1 MLVITLQV
9 LLAAIA
15 VTVADP
21 EYIVG
26 TKCPDKPADIVFV
39 VDGSGSEASSNFK
52 KETTFISNFV
62 KSFNIGTTTVQ
73 VSVVQFATTVRN
85 EFKLNSHTDNATL
98 VRAIAR
104 IHWLNG
110 ETYTGD
116 ALNYVDRNS
125 FNRQNGGRDNVDK
138 IVIVLTDGESNFP
151 NETVVAA
158 KKLHDR
164 RITVAAVGIGSEVNR
179 DELNAIA
186 SNSKHV
192 FLVPNFDAL
201 QSIHQQ
207 LTDTTCKLCD
217 SSPIDI
223 AFLLDGSGSEGKTNY
238 DNQKQF
244 VKLVI
249 GELNF
254 NGNATNVAMVTF
266 ATNAYNDFDFNK
278 YNDLQ
283 SVNNAIDSKHYP
295 NGESY
300 THLGLQYLTDHTF
313 TNAGARYG
321 SKHVAVVLTDG
332 RSNEELLTK
341 REAMRLKAHG
351 VLVISVGIG
360 SAVEQDELKAI
371 ASGDQYVLNVNSS
384 ASLPLI
390 HDKVVDLLC
399 ESKNIFTTTPKPTTT
414 TTTPKPTTHATTTPK
429 PRIVCGPTPADIL
442 FLLDNSDSEGAD
454 NFAKE
459 VNFVYNFANRFV
471 IDSHHNQISAITFS
485 STAKSEFWF
494 NSYRTK
500 SAVVNAI
507 KNIQYVGAG
516 TNTAAGLKMARTQ
529 SFTKAHGARVNSTR
543 IAIVITDGRSI
554 NETETLKEA
563 ANLKKAGVTIISI
576 GIGFG
581 QDDHELKTMASTQ
594 NYVFSVENFDALKTI
609 QKQVIETTCQEHR
622 G

>member
-1 MLVITLQV
+1 MLVICLHV
-9 LLAAIA
+9 LLAVFVVA
-15 VTVADP
+15 VADP
-21 EYIVG
+21 QYIID

-39 VDGSGSEASSNFK
+39 VDGSGSEGSSNFR
-52 KETTFISNFV
+52 KETTFIINFV
-62 KSFNIGTTTVQ
+62 NNFNIGHLKSQ
-73 VSVVQFATTVRN
+73 VSLVQFATTVRN
-85 EFKLNSHTDNATL
+85 EFNLKDHTDNSSL
-98 VRAIAR
+98 DSAISR

-125 FNRQNGGRDNVDK
+125 FSQANGGRNNVDK
-138 IVIVLTDGESNFP
+138 IVIVLTDGESNHP
-151 NETVVAA
+151 NETAVAA

-164 RITVAAVGIGSEVNR
+164 RITVVAVGIGSAVNQ

-186 SNSKHV
+186 SNSKYV

-201 QSIHQQ
+201 HTIHQK

-217 SSPIDI
+217 SSPIDL
-223 AFLLDGSGSEGKTNY
+223 AFLLDGSGSEAKSNY
-238 DNQKQF
+238 GNQLDF

-254 NGNATNVAMVTF
+254 HGNGTRIAMVTF
-266 ATNAYNDFDFNK
+266 ATNAHKDFDFNTYK
-278 YNDLQ
+278 DLH
-283 SVNNAIDSKHYP
+283 SINNAIDRTHYP
-295 NGESY
+295 DGESY

-313 TNAGARYG
+313 ATNMARYG

-332 RSNEELLTK
+332 RSNEEDLTK
-341 REAMRLKAHG
+341 IEANRLKAHG

-360 SAVEQDELKAI
+360 SEVQQGELKAI
-371 ASGDQYVLNVNSS
+371 ASGDHYVLNVNSS
-384 ASLPLI
+384 ASLLLI

-399 ESKNIFTTTPKPTTT
+399 ESKNVFTTTLKPTTT
-414 TTTPKPTTHATTTPK
+414 TTTPKPTTRATTTPK
-429 PRIVCGPTPADIL
+429 PRLVCGPSPADIL

-471 IDSHHNQISAITFS
+471 IDPKHTRISALTFS
-485 STAKSEFWF
+485 TTAKNEFWF
-494 NSYRTK
+494 NTYKTH
-500 SAVVNAI
+500 AGVTAAI
-507 KNIQYVGAG
+507 KHIQYVGAG
-516 TNTAAGLKMARTQ
+516 TNTAAGLKMARIQ
-529 SFTKAHGARVNSTR
+529 SFAKIHGARVNSTR

-563 ANLKKAGVTIISI
+563 ASLKRTGVTIISI

-581 QDDHELKTMASTQ
+581 QDDHELKTMASTPS
-594 NYVFSVENFDALKTI
+594 YVFSVENFDALKTI
-609 QKQVIETTCQEHR
+609 QRQVIETTCQEHK